1 MYVGTPGTTRK
12 AVVHL
17 VEPSS
22 GECRAVLK
30 LPLTHAAKAA
40 IVREADVLAQL
51 TEERYARA
59 PRLLFVDRDRGV
71 ATQTFLPGRSGGRAF
86 NTIHRELLNSL
97 MLPGECTTLANALM
111 DLTPYLSR
119 APEHH
124 RAVIDRL
131 LPRLANTTPLPACW
145 LHGDFAPWNIR
156 EAVHGATALLDW
168 EDACRGGLPL
178 QDAFHFLHIQ
188 DYLFGKA
195 PQTHSH
201 FVAPMAASLGIKN
214 RLCFSLEI
222 AYLLTAYLLKTAR
235 QDHKHANF
243 LLNSLRLISKLDVN
257 RA

>member
-1 MYVGTPGTTRK
+1 METPEPAIPLVYVGTPGTTRK

-51 TEERYARA
+51 TEENYARA

-97 MLPGECTTLANALM
+97 MLPGECITLANALM
-111 DLTPYLSR
+111 DLTPSLSR
-119 APEHH
+119 APEHD

-131 LPRLANTTPLPACW
+131 LPRLADTTPLPACW

-156 EAVHGATALLDW
+156 EARQGETPLLDW
-168 EDACRGGLPL
+168 KMPAEEAC
-178 QDAFHFLHIQ
+178 
-188 DYLFGKA
+188 
-195 PQTHSH
+195 
-201 FVAPMAASLGIKN
+201 
-214 RLCFSLEI
+214 LCRMPFIS
-222 AYLLTAYLLKTAR
+222 
-235 QDHKHANF
+235 F
-243 LLNSLRLISKLDVN
+243 ISKTTSSVKLPKRTAISSPLWQLSSGSRTSSASDS
-257 RA
+257 RWPISSRPTS